1 MLSVVLTLFAA
12 SDVYQAE
19 SVASSCEC
27 DNTAAIIGGVVAV
40 VFIVTAAVT
49 TVVVILRS
57 CRGHYSTPK
66 TRTRYYI
73 TSVYQTVLIQLSVYR
88 ELADVPAATDQA
100 LELSKFSEATYV

>member
-1 MLSVVLTLFAA
+1 MCIKQRVLLVVVSV
-12 SDVYQAE
+12 
-19 SVASSCEC
+19 

-88 ELADVPAATDQA
+88 ELTDVTAPTDQA
-100 LELSKFSEATYV
+100 VELSEFSEATYV

>member
-49 TVVVILRS
+49 TVVVILSS

-66 TRTRYYI
+66 TRTRYI

-88 ELADVPAATDQA
+88 GLADVPAATDQA
-100 LELSKFSEATYV
+100 VELSKFSEATYV

>member
-1 MLSVVLTLFAA
+1 MLSVILTLFAA

-19 SVASSCEC
+19 SVASSSEC

-49 TVVVILRS
+49 TVVIIRS

-66 TRTRYYI
+66 TRNRYI

-88 ELADVPAATDQA
+88 GADVPAATDQA
-100 LELSKFSEATYV
+100 LEISKFSKATYA

>member
-1 MLSVVLTLFAA
+1 MC
-12 SDVYQAE
+12 QAE
-19 SVASSCEC
+19 KVTCSSEC
-27 DNTAAIIGGVVAV
+27 DNTAAVIGGVVAV

-66 TRTRYYI
+66 TRTGYI

-88 ELADVPAATDQA
+88 GLTDVPAATDQA

>member
-49 TVVVILRS
+49 TVVILRS

-66 TRTRYYI
+66 SRTRYYI

-88 ELADVPAATDQA
+88 GLADVPAATDQA

>member
-1 MLSVVLTLFAA
+1 MC
-12 SDVYQAE
+12 QAE
-19 SVASSCEC
+19 KVTCSSER

-49 TVVVILRS
+49 TVVAILRS
-57 CRGHYSTPK
+57 CSGHYS
-66 TRTRYYI
+66 RTRYI

-88 ELADVPAATDQA
+88 GLADVPAATDQA

>member
-1 MLSVVLTLFAA
+1 MC
-12 SDVYQAE
+12 QAE
-19 SVASSCEC
+19 KVTCSSEC
-27 DNTAAIIGGVVAV
+27 DNTAAIIGEVVAI

-66 TRTRYYI
+66 TRNRYI
-73 TSVYQTVLIQLSVYR
+73 TSVYQTVIIQLSVYR
-88 ELADVPAATDQA
+88 GLADVPAATDQA

>member
-57 CRGHYSTPK
+57 CRGHYS
-66 TRTRYYI
+66 RLGII

-88 ELADVPAATDQA
+88 GLADVPAATDQA
-100 LELSKFSEATYV
+100 LELSKFSEPTYV

>member
-27 DNTAAIIGGVVAV
+27 DNTVAIIGGVVAV

-49 TVVVILRS
+49 TLVVILRS
-57 CRGHYSTPK
+57 CHGHYSTPK
-66 TRTRYYI
+66 KRTRYI

-88 ELADVPAATDQA
+88 GLADVPAATDQA
-100 LELSKFSEATYV
+100 LELSKLSEATYV

>member
-1 MLSVVLTLFAA
+1 MLSLVLTLFAA

-66 TRTRYYI
+66 TRTRYI

-100 LELSKFSEATYV
+100 VELSEFSEATYA